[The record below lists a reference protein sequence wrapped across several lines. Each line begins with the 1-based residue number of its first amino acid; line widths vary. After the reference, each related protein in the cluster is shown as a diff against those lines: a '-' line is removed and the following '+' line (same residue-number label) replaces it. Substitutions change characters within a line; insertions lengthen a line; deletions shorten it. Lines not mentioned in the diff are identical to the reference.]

1 MIHLFCSLDQDQ
13 TIRTIFLMVYFALF
27 VVLLSFAPVLLLLAI
42 LFLSLSRSGN
52 SIPVGVTAVVP
63 VVTWVVIGI
72 LVVIGVVV
80 RVGVGLLGRM

>member
-1 MIHLFCSLDQDQ
+1 
-13 TIRTIFLMVYFALF
+13 MVYFALF
-27 VVLLSFAPVLLLLAI
+27 VVLLFFAPVLLLLAI

-63 VVTWVVIGI
+63 VVTWVVKGI

>member
-1 MIHLFCSLDQDQ
+1 
-13 TIRTIFLMVYFALF
+13 MVYFALF
-27 VVLLSFAPVLLLLAI
+27 VVLLFFAPVLLPLAI

-63 VVTWVVIGI
+63 IVTRVVIGI
-72 LVVIGVVV
+72 LVVVGVGVVV